1 VQIRTYLR
9 DTPTQN
15 LVRILPYEVAMKLV
29 TYSDF
34 LNLPDGTLYAEYKP
48 TGNIGNLS
56 IKRDTI
62 IGVTGKPCD
71 FRYSDLITIDY
82 DDTEDFF
89 TACERLEK
97 GEETK
102 LHFNTIQ
109 RHGIYEGLF
118 LTFDTMEIFNMAGLL
133 GRALLTQQQYEKTST
148 EAEKEPQ
155 Q

>member
-1 VQIRTYLR
+1 
-9 DTPTQN
+9 
-15 LVRILPYEVAMKLV
+15 MKLV
-29 TYSDF
+29 TYADF

-62 IGVTGKPCD
+62 IGFTGKPCD

-89 TACERLEK
+89 TTCERLEK

-102 LHFNTIQ
+102 LHFKTIQ

-118 LTFDTMEIFNMAGLL
+118 LIFDTMEIFNMVGLL
-133 GRALLTQQQYEKTST
+133 SHAWLTQQQSENTIN
-148 EAEKEPQ
+148 EAEKESQ

>member
-1 VQIRTYLR
+1 
-9 DTPTQN
+9 
-15 LVRILPYEVAMKLV
+15 M
-29 TYSDF
+29 
-34 LNLPDGTLYAEYKP
+34 PDGTLYAEYKP

-62 IGVTGKPCD
+62 VGFTGKPCD

-82 DDTEDFF
+82 GNEDSNDTEDFF

-102 LHFNTIQ
+102 LHFKTIQ

-118 LTFDTMEIFNMAGLL
+118 LTFDTMEIFNMVGLL
-133 GRALLTQQQYEKTST
+133 SRALLTQQQYEKTST

>member
-1 VQIRTYLR
+1 
-9 DTPTQN
+9 
-15 LVRILPYEVAMKLV
+15 MKLV

-56 IKRDTI
+56 IKRDTL
-62 IGVTGKPCD
+62 IGFTGKPCD

-82 DDTEDFF
+82 GNEDIEDFF
-89 TACERLEK
+89 TTCERLEK

-102 LHFNTIQ
+102 LHFKTIQ

-118 LTFDTMEIFNMAGLL
+118 LTFDTMEIFNMMGLL
-133 GRALLTQQQYEKTST
+133 SHAYCMSAKVQGLPRSPDVKMDA
-148 EAEKEPQ
+148 AEKEPQ